1 MKAFLLGMIKIL
13 LFLCFLIALAGFS
26 SIATIHYIFATSH
39 VEVPDLIGKSMDYA
53 TDLLTEQHLKL
64 QLVEQQLDEKIPANH
79 ILMQDPSPGTMVKKN
94 QTIRIVTS
102 KGTESTF
109 IPNVVG
115 RPWQQAKQLLQ
126 RQKFRIGEVA
136 YAHSAGT
143 QIDAVIAQTPLPNS
157 PSNVGDVVD
166 LLVSRGPYPKI
177 MVMPDLVEQP
187 LSYALDVIKN
197 MGLVLSKVEHEQ
209 YPQVPQNTVLSQV
222 PKPGSLIE
230 EHNMVTFVVSQGG
243 QSGRSAGV
251 QSPTL
256 QYQTLEYS
264 VPPGQFDRQVSVV
277 IKNVQGTREIY
288 RQIIPPGQQLVVRI
302 PVVGE
307 TVVEVYVDGT
317 LDMLQRMSAQ

>member
-1 MKAFLLGMIKIL
+1 MKAFVLGVVKIL

-26 SIATIHYIFATSH
+26 AIATIHYIFATSR
-39 VEVPDLIGKSMDYA
+39 VEVPDLIGKSVDYA

-64 QLVEQQLDEKIPANH
+64 RLIEQQLDEKTPADH
-79 ILMQDPSPGTMVKKN
+79 ILSQDPSPGSLVKKN
-94 QTIRIVTS
+94 QTVRIVTS
-102 KGTESTF
+102 KGSESTL

-115 RPWQQAKQLLQ
+115 KPWQQARQLLQ
-126 RQKFRIGEVA
+126 QQKFRTGNVA
-136 YAHSAGT
+136 YAHSADIP
-143 QIDAVIAQTPLPNS
+143 IDAVIAQMPLPNS
-157 PSNVGDVVD
+157 IANVGDSID
-166 LLVSRGPYPKI
+166 LLVSRGTYPKI
-177 MVMPDLVEQP
+177 MVMPDLVEQQ
-187 LSYALDVIKN
+187 LSYAVEMIKN

-222 PKPGSLIE
+222 PKPGALIE

-243 QSGRSAGV
+243 QSGRSARV
-251 QSPTL
+251 QSPSL

-277 IKNVQGTREIY
+277 VKNAQGTREIY

-317 LDMLQRMSAQ
+317 LDMLERMSAQ